1 MRRLFATMAVI
12 ACAGCATV
20 HTANDYHGMGIED
33 GETPIETV
41 EIENAGWLLFKFIP
55 LGSGDPL
62 APNRC
67 SSRLFQ
73 NTVTL
78 QNNLEMLEDEMERV
92 NATRVANLTSRKTDE
107 SVLWILL
114 SRTAYHTSAVLLK

>member
-1 MRRLFATMAVI
+1 MRLFFATMAVI

-20 HTANDYHGMGIED
+20 NTANNYHDMGVEE
-33 GETPIETV
+33 GEMAIETV
-41 EIENAGWLLFKFIP
+41 EIENAGWLLFKSIP
-55 LGSGDPL
+55 LGSGNPL

-67 SSRLFQ
+67 SSKLFQ

-107 SVLWILL
+107 SVFLILL
-114 SRTAYHTSAVLLK
+114 SRVACHTSAVLLK

>member
-1 MRRLFATMAVI
+1 MRLFFATLAAI

-20 HTANDYHGMGIED
+20 NTANDYHGMGVEE
-33 GETPIETV
+33 GEMAIETV
-41 EIENAGWLLFKFIP
+41 EIENAGWLLFKSIP
-55 LGSGDPL
+55 LGSGNPL

-67 SSRLFQ
+67 SSKLFQ

-92 NATRVANLTSRKTDE
+92 NATRVLNLTSRRTDE
-107 SVLWILL
+107 SVFLILL